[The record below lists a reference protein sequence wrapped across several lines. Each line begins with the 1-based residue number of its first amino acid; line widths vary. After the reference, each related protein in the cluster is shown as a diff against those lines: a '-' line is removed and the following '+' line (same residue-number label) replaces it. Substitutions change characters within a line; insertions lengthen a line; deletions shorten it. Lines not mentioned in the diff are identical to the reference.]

1 MCRSVFEVFQIVLVN
16 FKSIMTLLAYLSGF
30 TFLRTN
36 KLVKEFS
43 FIKLTMKIVRNN
55 LIKKVSK
62 RQPYKS

>member
-1 MCRSVFEVFQIVLVN
+1 MCLSVFEVFLIILTN

-43 FIKLTMKIVRNN
+43 FIKLTKKIVKNN

-62 RQPYKS
+62 GQLCK